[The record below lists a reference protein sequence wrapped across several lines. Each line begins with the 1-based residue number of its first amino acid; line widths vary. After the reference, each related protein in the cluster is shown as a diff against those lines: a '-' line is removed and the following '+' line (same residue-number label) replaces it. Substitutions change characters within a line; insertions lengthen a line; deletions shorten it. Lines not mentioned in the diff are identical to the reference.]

1 MKNCTSLFSSLSQ
14 LSFSPSHF
22 YTHTHVF
29 VSNSNM
35 GSTPSLTPDSPLS
48 EADARLEL
56 SVAIGKALQRRR
68 TERIPEERRQ

>member
-1 MKNCTSLFSSLSQ
+1 
-14 LSFSPSHF
+14 
-22 YTHTHVF
+22 
-29 VSNSNM
+29 M